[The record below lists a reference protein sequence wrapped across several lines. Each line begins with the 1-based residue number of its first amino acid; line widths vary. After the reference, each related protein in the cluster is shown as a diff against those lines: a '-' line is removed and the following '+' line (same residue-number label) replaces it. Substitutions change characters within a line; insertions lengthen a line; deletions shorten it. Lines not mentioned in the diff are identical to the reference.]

1 MRSFMSM
8 GGWVF
13 LECFKHTVEADGRI
27 QLSSIKADIKNI
39 CKIVKIVPLL

>member
-1 MRSFMSM
+1 MSM

-27 QLSSIKADIKNI
+27 QLSSIEPDTKDVKN
-39 CKIVKIVPLL
+39 VKSATVLN